1 MTKYFDLEERTY
13 QFAKNVY
20 ILCNKIKNKYIS
32 NEYINQL
39 VRASSSVGAN
49 YREAND
55 ALGKKDF
62 SFRMRISRKEAKES
76 TYFLRLLKETEKTDY
91 DSEFDTL
98 IQESIELTKIFS
110 AIIEKSK

>member
-20 ILCNKIKNKYIS
+20 ILCKKIKNSYLS
-32 NEYINQL
+32 NEYVNQL

-76 TYFLRLLKETEKTDY
+76 TFFLRLMKETETTGL
-91 DSEFDTL
+91 DSEFNLL

>member
-1 MTKYFDLEERTY
+1 MTKLFDLEERTF

-20 ILCNKIKNKYIS
+20 LLCKKNKNKYIT

-62 SFRMRISRKEAKES
+62 SFRIKISRKEAKES
-76 TYFLRLLKETEKTDY
+76 TFFLRLMKETEETGL
-91 DSEFDTL
+91 DSEFDIL

>member
-76 TYFLRLLKETEKTDY
+76 TFFLRLMKETETTGL
-91 DSEFDTL
+91 DSEFDRL